1 MVRTKRESDR
11 RRDEKWQTFWCSE
24 ASKELAEWRRLQ
36 KRNLSI
42 LGRVKKK
49 LWSQCHRAS
58 SWQVCQS
65 RLCQREKEQSRQYRA
80 PDREGERVK
89 VSESRTLAR
98 ERGRSEREHGE
109 DRMDSTVKKGGFQ
122 GGELL

>member
-1 MVRTKRESDR
+1 MAQASE
-11 RRDEKWQTFWCSE
+11 EKLEHTGQGE
-24 ASKELAEWRRLQ
+24 KKIVAS
-36 KRNLSI
+36 
-42 LGRVKKK
+42 VP
-49 LWSQCHRAS
+49 
-58 SWQVCQS
+58 
-65 RLCQREKEQSRQYRA
+65 QREQLASLPGPPLPKGKGTKPRQYRA